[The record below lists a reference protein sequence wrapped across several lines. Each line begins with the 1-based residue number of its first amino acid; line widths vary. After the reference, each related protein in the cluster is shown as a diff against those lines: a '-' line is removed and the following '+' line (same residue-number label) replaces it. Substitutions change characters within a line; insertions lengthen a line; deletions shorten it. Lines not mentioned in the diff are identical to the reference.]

1 MQFANRIVRIW
12 FLKVGQKQKQK
23 QEKSHK
29 IDGLGLGNLRGS
41 GGVGIAGA
49 AGMGGAVVLEP
60 KALQRVR
67 REEGL
72 SSDHIQR
79 RLRLLL

>member
-1 MQFANRIVRIW
+1 MQIGSSGSGSSKLV
-12 FLKVGQKQKQK
+12 KTETK
-23 QEKSHK
+23 KSRRRY

-79 RLRLLL
+79 GLRLLL